1 MKEDKS
7 KNSIRV
13 HIADDHQILIDG
25 IEAVLNS
32 EEDINVVGHS
42 LNGQQVLDW
51 FAENEADV
59 LVLDINMPE
68 KDGLEV
74 LKAFQE
80 MKKQPNTIILSSY
93 DDIKLVK
100 EVLKMG
106 ANGFLA
112 KNCAG
117 ENIVEA
123 IKSVHSGDQYF
134 SKGIQKDF
142 MASLAGK
149 KKKNEVHQDGVFFS
163 SLTDR
168 ELEVLRCIS
177 FELSSKQIAEKLNI
191 STSTVDTYRKSLLKK
206 IKVKN
211 SVGLAMYAVKNKLL

>member
-1 MKEDKS
+1 MKEET
-7 KNSIRV
+7 NIRV

-25 IEAVLNS
+25 IVAVLNN
-32 EEDINVVGHS
+32 EKDIEVVGHS
-42 LNGQQVLDW
+42 LNGQEVLDW
-51 FAENEADV
+51 FETNETDI
-59 LVLDINMPE
+59 LVLDINMP
-68 KDGLEV
+68 KIDGIEV
-74 LKAFQE
+74 LKTFQE
-80 MKKQPNTIILSSY
+80 KDKTPNTIILSSY
-93 DDIKLVK
+93 DDVKLVK

-123 IKSVHSGDQYF
+123 IRSVHAGEKYF
-134 SKGIQKDF
+134 SKGVQQDF
-142 MASLAGK
+142 ILAMSGK

-168 ELEVLRCIS
+168 ELEVLRHIA
-177 FELSSKQIAEKLNI
+177 FESSSKEIAGKLNI

-206 IKVKN
+206 LKVKN
-211 SVGLAMYAVKNKLL
+211 SVGLAMYAVKHKLL